1 MGLDLN
7 YAYGQTPLDEDEKEG
22 LKISS
27 INTQGE
33 LDEFEQFNIEKALE
47 WTIRNNFKP
56 ERILTEKFI
65 QDLHKKMFGE
75 VWKWA
80 GKFRNS
86 DKNLCVEWTKISVEL
101 RKLIDDTDFWIQDG
115 QMSDE
120 EIAIRFKHRI
130 VSIHCFPNGN
140 GRHSRLM
147 ADVMMESIFKKE
159 VFSWHQFNMVN
170 SNHIRKEYIRALRQ
184 ADNGD
189 IRPLIE
195 FATS

>member
-1 MGLDLN
+1 
-7 YAYGQTPLDEDEKEG
+7 
-22 LKISS
+22 
-27 INTQGE
+27 
-33 LDEFEQFNIEKALE
+33 
-47 WTIRNNFKP
+47 
-56 ERILTEKFI
+56 
-65 QDLHKKMFGE
+65 

-86 DKNLCVEWTKISVEL
+86 DKNLGVEWSKISVEL